1 MLTLRLSDS
10 RVGIEMQFLTV
21 SPRMLMPMTPGPY
34 GRKGLV
40 AGSSMSAP
48 SWGFVARWPQW
59 ELPASWGPVHCNFGG
74 QERDLFDGAGSLVP
88 VGGL

>member
-40 AGSSMSAP
+40 ALRLDYILDFTRNVIHTDIGSHLETLM
-48 SWGFVARWPQW
+48 
-59 ELPASWGPVHCNFGG
+59 
-74 QERDLFDGAGSLVP
+74 
-88 VGGL
+88 